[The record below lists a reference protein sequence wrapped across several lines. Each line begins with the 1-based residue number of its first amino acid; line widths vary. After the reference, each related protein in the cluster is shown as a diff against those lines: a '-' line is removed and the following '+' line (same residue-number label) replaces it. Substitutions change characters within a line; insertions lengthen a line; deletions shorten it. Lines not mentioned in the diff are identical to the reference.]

1 MHCKNCGV
9 ELEPDMQIC
18 PLCGLSLN
26 EQDGI
31 PDAPTSEKPA
41 AYPELALNQR
51 QRKFTWEIISI
62 ILGSGILAAFTVN
75 FILNHGITWSEY
87 IIAVGLIIFC
97 YASVLSLW
105 KKSILPK
112 LACGFFL
119 SSICLLG
126 LDRITGDISWSL
138 RLAVPLLLC
147 LNMITLIYIKVVR
160 LAAYKGINL
169 IAYAFLAAAV
179 MCLCTE
185 NILSL
190 FSNGAWRLS
199 WSLIVSACVLPVV
212 VVLLFVHFRL
222 RKGRNLGRTFH
233 V

>member
-1 MHCKNCGV
+1 
-9 ELEPDMQIC
+9 MQIC
-18 PLCGLSLN
+18 PLCGVSLN

-31 PDAPTSEKPA
+31 PNVPPSEKPA
-41 AYPELALNQR
+41 GYPGLILDQR

-62 ILGSGILAAFTVN
+62 TLVSGILAAFTVN
-75 FILNHGITWSEY
+75 FILNHRITWSEY

-126 LDRITGDISWSL
+126 LDMATGGISWAL

-147 LNMITLIYIKVVR
+147 LNVISVIYIKVVR

-169 IAYAFLAAAV
+169 IAYAFLAAAF

-185 NILSL
+185 SILSL
-190 FSNGAWRLS
+190 FRNGVWRLS
-199 WSLIVSACVLPVV
+199 WSVLASACVVPVV